1 MKILKI
7 AKEKAQERV
16 QLENMI
22 HHKLDLLK
30 DLKKY
35 ESELEKIK
43 RVENEEMS
51 QEFKEIINSRKR
63 EYQEAYSALNYSL
76 KEADKIIKRLKSPF

>member
-22 HHKLDLLK
+22 YHKLDLLK
-30 DLKKY
+30 DIKKY

-63 EYQEAYSALNYSL
+63 EYQEVYSALNYSL
-76 KEADKIIKRLKSPF
+76 KEADKIIRRLRSPF